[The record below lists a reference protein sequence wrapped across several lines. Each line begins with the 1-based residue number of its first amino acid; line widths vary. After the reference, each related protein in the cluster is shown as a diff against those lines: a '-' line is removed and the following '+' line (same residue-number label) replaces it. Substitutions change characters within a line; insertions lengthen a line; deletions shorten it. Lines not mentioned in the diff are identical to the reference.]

1 MNEELQRRISS
12 YLDAIET
19 YAQGA
24 GEFATEQ
31 APLVAQEYLSWMFW
45 SSLLTIAACA
55 LVITVCT
62 CIMYSAVRYIVRSKD
77 SWDDHPQALFLVF
90 PIMFIFFS
98 AVHAVDNIHVAV
110 KVKVAPRVVL
120 LEKVVELSR
129 R

>member
-1 MNEELQRRISS
+1 MNEEIQQRISS

-31 APLVAQEYLSWMFW
+31 AQIVAQEYLSWMFW

-62 CIMYSAVRYIVRSKD
+62 CIMYTVVRSIVRTKD
-77 SWDDHPQALFLVF
+77 SWEDHAEALFLVL

-98 AVHAVDNIHVAV
+98 AISAVGSIQVAV
-110 KVKVAPRVVL
+110 KSKVAPRVVL
-120 LEKVVELSR
+120 LEKVVELNR
-129 R
+129 